1 MLGLKIFLGVMIAL
15 MLLGI
20 IGARTKCSKS
30 IAGAITICC
39 IVLLAAIIAKENQ
52 QKVTAVA
59 PESGKIQTEQN
70 AWGTIT
76 VTDDTGVTREYQG
89 CIHISGTYPYETTE
103 YIPCI
108 GVYNRPSDYP
118 DKCVARL
125 FDGTKPT
132 NIIII
137 RNTVEE
143 IREDITK
150 RFPAML
156 PFARDKEDCK
166 CVVETWI

>member
-1 MLGLKIFLGVMIAL
+1 MKTREVRSFVEIDI
-15 MLLGI
+15 
-20 IGARTKCSKS
+20 
-30 IAGAITICC
+30 
-39 IVLLAAIIAKENQ
+39 
-52 QKVTAVA
+52 
-59 PESGKIQTEQN
+59 GKIQ
-70 AWGTIT
+70 
-76 VTDDTGVTREYQG
+76 
-89 CIHISGTYPYETTE
+89 
-103 YIPCI
+103 IPCI

-156 PFARDKEDCK
+156 PFGRNREDHK
-166 CVVETWI
+166 SVVESWI